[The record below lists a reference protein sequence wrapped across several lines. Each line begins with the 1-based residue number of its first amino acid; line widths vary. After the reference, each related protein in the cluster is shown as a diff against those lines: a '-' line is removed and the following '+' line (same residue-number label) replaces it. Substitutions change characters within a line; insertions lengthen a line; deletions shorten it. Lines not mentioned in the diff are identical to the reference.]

1 MPFQSGVQPQQAPK
15 PVEQQPAPIKKPAV
29 QAQPAPPPVQQP
41 ASQPRQ
47 AATPM
52 SKYDQPQQQAY
63 SRTLQPKQPQAQP
76 YGRQPQRQQA
86 QQPRP
91 QAQPQNGGYS
101 PRQQSSM
108 GYGYQPQPQPRQR
121 QQQPQLPAQGS
132 DEYNNYDPRARAEI
146 DAQRSYQQQYGNMN
160 GYRST
165 YDQPQPQYQ
174 PPNPSLDYARD
185 TMSSLGYGRGQQY
198 QPQGQTGHANRDML
212 ARQQEMYSNR
222 PMQGAYV
229 GEGVYADGTP
239 MPRGGGMQD
248 SYGTADYRPNSS
260 GGTPKMSDE
269 EFAANQRSVRMMS
282 PGYSYG
288 QPSSSSYGQSLIQS
302 NGGPAGGVY
311 SGFDPGDPG
320 APLPL
325 EQPVEG
331 MRRIPDRGNAGG
343 GPAWWQR
350 MTQRGR

>member
-146 DAQRSYQQQYGNMN
+146 DAQRRYQGQNGGMN

-165 YDQPQPQYQ
+165 YDQIKPQPQIGGY
-174 PPNPSLDYARD
+174 NPREIQSRA
-185 TMSSLGYGRGQQY
+185 
-198 QPQGQTGHANRDML
+198 A
-212 ARQQEMYSNR
+212 QQEQVSFIR
-222 PMQGAYV
+222 PQQGAYV

>member
-146 DAQRSYQQQYGNMN
+146 DAQRRYQGQNGGMN

-165 YDQPQPQYQ
+165 YDQIKPQPQIGGY
-174 PPNPSLDYARD
+174 NPREIQSRA
-185 TMSSLGYGRGQQY
+185 
-198 QPQGQTGHANRDML
+198 A
-212 ARQQEMYSNR
+212 QQEQVSFSR
-222 PMQGAYV
+222 PQQGAYV

-239 MPRGGGMQD
+239 MPPDSGMANFQD
-248 SYGTADYRPNSS
+248 DGRRFAPATFPGQSPMPSS
-260 GGTPKMSDE
+260 G
-269 EFAANQRSVRMMS
+269 FN
-282 PGYSYG
+282 
-288 QPSSSSYGQSLIQS
+288 GQSLVQS